1 MATNDEDIAVL
12 NRLIEP
18 TIDSADGYRE
28 AAKDAKNPEFK
39 AIFERRATERLAV
52 FNSLQAQV
60 EALGGQPEEEGSL
73 LASIHRAFVNLRSAI
88 QSGASDLAVIDEVER
103 GEDRIKS
110 KYEDAIKECRLS
122 ASSLAVVQR
131 AYESVRSGH
140 DEMSRLKHSLHSVH
154 G

>member
-12 NRLIEP
+12 NHLIEA

-28 AAKDAKNPEFK
+28 AAKDAKNPELK
-39 AIFERRATERLAV
+39 AIFERRARERLAA
-52 FNSLQAQV
+52 FHSLQSQV

-73 LASIHRAFVNLRSAI
+73 LASMHRAFLNLRTSVS
-88 QSGASDLAVIDEVER
+88 SGAADLAVIDEVER
-103 GEDRIKS
+103 GEDHIKA
-110 KYEDAIKECRLS
+110 KYQDAIKDGKLS
-122 ASSLAVVQR
+122 VSSLAVVQR
-131 AYESVRSGH
+131 AFESVRSGH